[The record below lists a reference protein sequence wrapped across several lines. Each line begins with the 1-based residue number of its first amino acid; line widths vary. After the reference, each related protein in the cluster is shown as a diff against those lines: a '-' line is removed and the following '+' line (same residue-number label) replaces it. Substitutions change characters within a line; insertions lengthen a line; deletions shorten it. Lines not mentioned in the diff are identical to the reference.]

1 MVFTLEAFEDFDCFE
16 FVPTVERRCYYQALA
31 IGFIEFAAREN
42 SDCVAVDP
50 NTLPF
55 GILKLRTMTLAPRLL
70 CGSTN
75 LLRLRSRKKS
85 NGTIT
90 NSGTTSGAAHGWTRQ

>member
-1 MVFTLEAFEDFDCFE
+1 MVLTLEAFEDSGCFG
-16 FVPTVERRCYYQALA
+16 FVPTVEKRCEYQALA
-31 IGFIEFAAREN
+31 IVFIELAAREN

-55 GILKLRTMTLAPRLL
+55 GTLNLRTMTLAPRLL
-70 CGSTN
+70 CASTN

-90 NSGTTSGAAHGWTRQ
+90 NPGTTPGAAHGWTRQ